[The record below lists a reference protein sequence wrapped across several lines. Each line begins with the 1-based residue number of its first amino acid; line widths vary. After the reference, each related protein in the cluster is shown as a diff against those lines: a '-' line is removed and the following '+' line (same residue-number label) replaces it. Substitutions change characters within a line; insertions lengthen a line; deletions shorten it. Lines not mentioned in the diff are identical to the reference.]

1 MAKTKKEKDAE
12 FTYQAMPTFVKY
24 NNSLNIKTW
33 ITNFERKSDSYGLDH
48 GWKVLHLSDYLQDEA
63 LTYYFE
69 SLCNIEDWGKLKE
82 SLIIRFQ
89 KVKLTP
95 LVEMMRITQ
104 EEQET
109 VTEYFHRKM
118 QLINN
123 VELNLTSIVE
133 LLNEGVKTKYKPYLA
148 TVDAVQPSEW
158 LTMAIKVENSLTGSG
173 TPVEKGRLQTL
184 NPALHPSPR
193 PAGYY
198 SNSQVQRPPMPCRIC
213 ERLGLE
219 LQWHYH
225 SVCPYRNPT
234 ASRSFPPPTPR
245 VQRPTASRSFPS
257 ASPHSYQAA
266 ASSSFPPPTPHD
278 YQPTVASASSPDSP
292 SEPQKQKLIDVLGKY
307 KNIFAQYDLDVGL
320 INTTPIT
327 FRLTTDTPIV
337 QKPYRTSYANN
348 TEINRQIHELL
359 KYNIIRPSCSAY
371 ASPILLVQK
380 KSDITGHPTRLCIDF
395 RKLNLITKTENSPI
409 PLIEEILDRLGNAK
423 MFTSLDIKHAYWHIP
438 IAETHKDK
446 TAFVCQQGCYE
457 WNRMPYGLKNGPSI
471 FNRIIPNILQKFNI
485 QYALNYFD
493 DIIVFSKDFQD
504 LQHLDHILNALKQEN
519 IKLNFNKCQFFQNE
533 IHFLGYTIKNGTY
546 TPSNANIEAIKKLYR
561 PYNMKTLQ
569 SFLGSINVY
578 HKFIPHY
585 AQIRAP
591 LNTLLQKNSPWQWN
605 QEQEQSFQ
613 TLKNALMTKP
623 ILQLYDPQK
632 PVHIFTDSSMLGV
645 GAILKQPDKQGILH
659 PVAYFS
665 RKLHKYERN
674 YAATELETLAI
685 IAAIQRFHPYI
696 HNIHFTLHTDHMPL
710 KWLKTFKNP
719 SGRIFRWSLL
729 LTQYDF
735 DIQHIKGSQ
744 NVEAD
749 MLSRRPITHFLNL
762 TDIKQYQQQEDSSHN
777 KYKTQNGLFVKTKR
791 GFNRIYVP
799 LKLRENLLEKVHT
812 QFGHIGTTQMT
823 KTIFPQYYW
832 PNMTQDIVNYIR
844 HCETCQINKSRD
856 NRPIYGPL
864 QALPTATEPYH
875 IFSID
880 TLGGLH
886 NSHNPQTNAKVERL
900 NSTIVNRLR
909 CKYNKHSNIPWTK
922 HLPDVVKEYNSTP
935 HTITGF
941 TPMYLL
947 LGIPPYDTTTDL
959 NLQTYPPIEE
969 SRKLAIQRTHKSHEN
984 SKIIYDKTHPIPDF
998 KIGDQVLVQTFF
1010 YPNTGKLTSKY
1021 NGPYTILKQL
1031 SPVTYEINRPNQ
1043 PQKKQTEIIHA
1054 NKLKHFHP
1062 SDNFKITHNMQS
1074 SSTNNQINKNADLII
1089 FDSGRIFRWS
1099 LLLTQYDFDI
1109 QHIKGSQNVEAD
1121 MLSRRP
1127 ITHFLN
1133 LTDIKQY
1140 QQQEDS
1146 SHNKYKTQ
1154 NGLFVKTKRGFNR
1167 IYVPLKLR
1175 ENLLEKHNVKHL
1187 LTSSHN
1193 PQTNAKVERL
1203 NSTIVNRLR
1212 CKYNT
1217 HSNIPWTKHL
1227 PDVVK
1232 EYNSTPHT
1240 ITGFTPMYLLLGI
1253 PPYDTTTDLNLQTYP
1268 PIEESRKLAIQ
1279 RTHKSHENSKII
1291 YDKTHPIPDFKIGDQ
1306 VLVQTFFYPNTG
1318 KLTSKYNGPY
1328 TILKQLSPVT
1338 YEINRPN
1345 QPQKKQTEIIHA
1357 NKLKHFHPS
1366 DNFKITH
1373 HMQSS
1378 STNNQINK
1386 NADLIIFDSGRIF
1399 RWSLLLTQYDF
1410 DIQHIKGSQ
1419 NVEADMLSRRPITHF
1434 LNLTDIKQYQQQE
1447 DSSHNKYKTQNGLF
1461 VKTKR
1466 GFNRIYVPL
1475 KLRENL
1481 LEKVHTQ
1488 FGHIGTTQMTKT
1500 IFPQYYWPNMTQD
1513 IVNYIRH
1520 CETCQ
1525 INKSRDNRPIYGPLQ
1540 ALPTATEPYHIFS
1553 IDTLGGLHNSHNP
1566 QTNAKVERLNSTIV
1580 NRLRCKY
1587 NTHSN
1592 IPWTKHLPDVVKEY
1606 NSTPH
1611 TITGFTPMYLLLGIP
1626 PYDTTTDLNLQT
1638 YPPIEE
1644 SRKLAIQRTHKSHEN
1659 SKIIYDKTHPI
1670 PDFKIGD
1677 QVLVQTF
1684 FYPNTGK
1691 LTSKYNG
1698 PYTILKQLS
1707 PVTYEINRPN
1717 QPQKK
1722 QTEIIHANK
1731 LKHFH
1736 PSDNFKITHHMQS
1749 SSTNNQINK
1758 NADLIIFDSGEPY
1771 INDCVSILD
1780 QDNPSYHS
1788 SNLLKPATIEKDKQL
1803 LIVF

>member
-1 MAKTKKEKDAE
+1 
-12 FTYQAMPTFVKY
+12 
-24 NNSLNIKTW
+24 
-33 ITNFERKSDSYGLDH
+33 
-48 GWKVLHLSDYLQDEA
+48 
-63 LTYYFE
+63 
-69 SLCNIEDWGKLKE
+69 
-82 SLIIRFQ
+82 
-89 KVKLTP
+89 
-95 LVEMMRITQ
+95 
-104 EEQET
+104 
-109 VTEYFHRKM
+109 
-118 QLINN
+118 
-123 VELNLTSIVE
+123 
-133 LLNEGVKTKYKPYLA
+133 
-148 TVDAVQPSEW
+148 
-158 LTMAIKVENSLTGSG
+158 
-173 TPVEKGRLQTL
+173 
-184 NPALHPSPR
+184 
-193 PAGYY
+193 
-198 SNSQVQRPPMPCRIC
+198 MPCRIC

-225 SVCPYRNPT
+225 SVCPFRNPT

-257 ASPHSYQAA
+257 ATPHSYQAA

-292 SEPQKQKLIDVLGKY
+292 RYLILTYVIVNNIQYPAILDTASNVSIMPDHMFSSLRNYNIVDSCTQEYISQVKGVTIPSQKINVGIKLGNSSVLNDFYICDSDINYLILGLPVLIKCHLQIDFKTGIVYQDNKFLFSFSAQNSNSRYVNFCLPHPYYVKQSILSQMNPFTHFNINDIPSQFTLRTSTNYLDLDKLTIPANFSESQKQKLIDVLGKY

-380 KSDITGHPTRLCIDF
+380 KSDITGCPTRLCIDF

-493 DIIVFSKDFQD
+493 DIIVFSKDFQEH

-864 QALPTATEPYH
+864 QSLPTATEPYH

-886 NSHNPQTNAKVERL
+886 
-900 NSTIVNRLR
+900 
-909 CKYNKHSNIPWTK
+909 KYGSSKHSI
-922 HLPDVVKEYNSTP
+922 HLIVDHLSRYLWAFSSKSTTVDSYITCLK
-935 HTITGF
+935 TIF
-941 TPMYLL
+941 
-947 LGIPPYDTTTDL
+947 
-959 NLQTYPPIEE
+959 QTHSPKLIISDRAPAFLS
-969 SRKLAIQRTHKSHEN
+969 SR
-984 SKIIYDKTHPIPDF
+984 F
-998 KIGDQVLVQTFF
+998 KKF
-1010 YPNTGKLTSKY
+1010 
-1021 NGPYTILKQL
+1021 LKQ
-1031 SPVTYEINRPNQ
+1031 
-1043 PQKKQTEIIHA
+1043 
-1054 NKLKHFHP
+1054 
-1062 SDNFKITHNMQS
+1062 
-1074 SSTNNQINKNADLII
+1074 
-1089 FDSGRIFRWS
+1089 
-1099 LLLTQYDFDI
+1099 
-1109 QHIKGSQNVEAD
+1109 
-1121 MLSRRP
+1121 
-1127 ITHFLN
+1127 
-1133 LTDIKQY
+1133 
-1140 QQQEDS
+1140 
-1146 SHNKYKTQ
+1146 
-1154 NGLFVKTKRGFNR
+1154 
-1167 IYVPLKLR
+1167 
-1175 ENLLEKHNVKHL
+1175 HNVKHL

-1227 PDVVK
+1227 PDV
-1232 EYNSTPHT
+1232 
-1240 ITGFTPMYLLLGI
+1240 
-1253 PPYDTTTDLNLQTYP
+1253 
-1268 PIEESRKLAIQ
+1268 
-1279 RTHKSHENSKII
+1279 
-1291 YDKTHPIPDFKIGDQ
+1291 DK
-1306 VLVQTFFYPNTG
+1306 
-1318 KLTSKYNGPY
+1318 
-1328 TILKQLSPVT
+1328 
-1338 YEINRPN
+1338 
-1345 QPQKKQTEIIHA
+1345 
-1357 NKLKHFHPS
+1357 
-1366 DNFKITH
+1366 
-1373 HMQSS
+1373 
-1378 STNNQINK
+1378 
-1386 NADLIIFDSGRIF
+1386 
-1399 RWSLLLTQYDF
+1399 
-1410 DIQHIKGSQ
+1410 
-1419 NVEADMLSRRPITHF
+1419 
-1434 LNLTDIKQYQQQE
+1434 
-1447 DSSHNKYKTQNGLF
+1447 
-1461 VKTKR
+1461 
-1466 GFNRIYVPL
+1466 
-1475 KLRENL
+1475 
-1481 LEKVHTQ
+1481 
-1488 FGHIGTTQMTKT
+1488 
-1500 IFPQYYWPNMTQD
+1500 
-1513 IVNYIRH
+1513 
-1520 CETCQ
+1520 
-1525 INKSRDNRPIYGPLQ
+1525 
-1540 ALPTATEPYHIFS
+1540 
-1553 IDTLGGLHNSHNP
+1553 
-1566 QTNAKVERLNSTIV
+1566 
-1580 NRLRCKY
+1580 NRLFNEEWELQYFLISSKDKMVCF
-1587 NTHSN
+1587 
-1592 IPWTKHLPDVVKEY
+1592 LC
-1606 NSTPH
+1606 STV
-1611 TITGFTPMYLLLGIP
+1611 IT
-1626 PYDTTTDLNLQT
+1626 
-1638 YPPIEE
+1638 
-1644 SRKLAIQRTHKSHEN
+1644 
-1659 SKIIYDKTHPI
+1659 
-1670 PDFKIGD
+1670 
-1677 QVLVQTF
+1677 
-1684 FYPNTGK
+1684 
-1691 LTSKYNG
+1691 
-1698 PYTILKQLS
+1698 
-1707 PVTYEINRPN
+1707 
-1717 QPQKK
+1717 
-1722 QTEIIHANK
+1722 
-1731 LKHFH
+1731 
-1736 PSDNFKITHHMQS
+1736 
-1749 SSTNNQINK
+1749 
-1758 NADLIIFDSGEPY
+1758 
-1771 INDCVSILD
+1771 
-1780 QDNPSYHS
+1780 
-1788 SNLLKPATIEKDKQL
+1788 TIEKYNAKQHYMTHLSHKYAILEGEARKTILQQLKNEKLLRQQTFNKFFQQNNNATEATYKVAYILGKRGKPFSDVEMIKECIVEVVKCLHPEKVDKYKPLPLSRGTITERQHEL
-1803 LIVF
+1803 ATNIKQQFCTHTQDY